1 MSRRRINALILLGLF
16 VLYSFF
22 IGYEFKALKVLQDD
36 AFQTVTDDN
45 ATNLY
50 NAVTDYFSGE
60 DYDSNKNGILQDMVD
75 DFCIYSKSSNYPFSI
90 KIYDENANVVARSG
104 TVIVYGDKHYYI
116 EDKLTD
122 DLKKQI
128 YNVEFGLGNA
138 LITEV
143 KFSGEELVEF
153 TYGLSEFTG
162 LSSIKL
168 SEKKPDKVLNDDK
181 SLCALS
187 YFVYNPATRYSL
199 NRKYFSE
206 LDEETYDKNFIG
218 EYLNFE
224 PNSDNEIWNS
234 FGSNSVDFTNED
246 IVFTSNG
253 KKYFLEYKTKHN
265 LNYDTLVS
273 SQFKAD
279 VIFLTLA
286 FGVTTLIMLIA
297 INLIL
302 KKNQRMNEAKQA
314 FTSAAAHELKTP
326 IAVIQNQCECVMENV
341 APEKNEEYIASIYD
355 ESLRMNKLV
364 MDLLQYNRLAMSSN
378 IEKQRVNLSDIV
390 IAEVQKYTT
399 LAEDR
404 GIEIKSNIND
414 GITVNANADLIALV
428 IDNYLS
434 NAIKHTKDN
443 YPITVV
449 LKNKRLSVINFG
461 SRIEL
466 ENKDDLWDVFYR
478 TDKARTNDNDN
489 STGMGLA
496 ISKQILQLHRFKF
509 GFDNLSNGVEFY
521 FEIK

>member
-1 MSRRRINALILLGLF
+1 MSRRRINAFLLLGLF

-36 AFQTVTDDN
+36 AFQTVSDD
-45 ATNLY
+45 ASTILY
-50 NAVTDYFSGE
+50 EAVEKYLSGE
-60 DYDSNKNGILQDMVD
+60 YGVSHKTSSLQDMVD
-75 DFCIYSKSSNYPFSI
+75 NFCVYENSLNYPFSI
-90 KIYDENANVVARSG
+90 KIYDEDANVVARSG
-104 TVIVYGDKHYYI
+104 SVIIYGNKCYNI
-116 EDKLTD
+116 EDKLTEKI
-122 DLKKQI
+122 KKQI
-128 YNVEFGLGNA
+128 YDVEFGLGNA
-138 LITEV
+138 LITEI
-143 KFSGEELVEF
+143 KFSGDELVEF
-153 TYGLSEFTG
+153 TYGMSEFTG
-162 LSSIKL
+162 LTSVKISD
-168 SEKKPDKVLNDDK
+168 KKPDKVIDNASFDV
-181 SLCALS
+181 S
-187 YFVYNPATRYSL
+187 YFIYNPATEHSL
-199 NRKYFSE
+199 NKKYYDE
-206 LDEETYDKNFIG
+206 LDKEQYDKNYID
-218 EYLNFE
+218 ENLNFDIS
-224 PNSDNEIWNS
+224 SDNDAFCSSCFNGPDNTTSDIA
-234 FGSNSVDFTNED
+234 FTC
-246 IVFTSNG
+246 NG
-253 KKYFLEYKTKHN
+253 EKYYMAFSTKHN
-265 LNYDTLVS
+265 SNYDVFHS
-273 SQFKAD
+273 YQFRAD
-279 VIFLTLA
+279 VIFVSLA

-404 GIEIKSNIND
+404 GIEIKSSIND

-461 SRIEL
+461 SRIDL
-466 ENKDDLWDVFYR
+466 ESKDDLWDVFYR